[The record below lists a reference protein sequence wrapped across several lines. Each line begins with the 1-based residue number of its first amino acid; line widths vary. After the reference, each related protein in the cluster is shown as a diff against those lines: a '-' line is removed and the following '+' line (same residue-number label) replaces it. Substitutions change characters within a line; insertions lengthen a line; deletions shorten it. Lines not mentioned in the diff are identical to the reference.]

1 MKKKQLFAGA
11 AVLAML
17 SAGGASAA
25 TTVLAQDYDTN
36 EDGTYSSAVTNATVT
51 FLEDDETGTIV
62 DPDDPDGGDED
73 GGGIDPVDPNE
84 DGAELMISYA
94 SNLNFG
100 TQSKQGTSWNALADK
115 VYKTD
120 AEGNHVVGE
129 DGEKELKEVTP
140 FVATKDSRGS
150 SRKGW
155 VLTAKQDAAFK
166 DGKDELKGAEINLSG
181 LRYAVED
188 GAPDFV
194 ADEITLND
202 QPQEV
207 SKAGVDEGI
216 GAWSLALGRL
226 DGEVEQG
233 EDENKVTNQTT
244 SGVTLN
250 VPSTS
255 AKNTGTYSTTVTWEL
270 TADPTA

>member
-17 SAGGASAA
+17 SAGGTSAT
-25 TTVLAQDYDTN
+25 TTVLAQEYTN
-36 EDGTYSSAVTNATVT
+36 NEEGTYSSAVTDAKVT

-120 AEGNHVVGE
+120 AEGNHVTGE
-129 DGEKELKEVTP
+129 DGEAVMKEVTP

-150 SRKGW
+150 SREGW
-155 VLTAKQDAAFK
+155 SLTVKQDGAFK
-166 DGKDELKGAEINLSG
+166 DGEDELKGAEIKLSG

-188 GAPDFV
+188 GAPKIV
-194 ADEITLND
+194 ESEQGITLNNE
-202 QPQEV
+202 PQEV
-207 SKAGVDEGI
+207 SKANNDEGI
-216 GAWSLALGRL
+216 GAWSLALGTL
-226 DGEVEQG
+226 QG
-233 EDENKVTNQTT
+233 EDGAQTT
-244 SGVTLN
+244 NGVTLN
-250 VPSTS
+250 VPSNS

-270 TADPTA
+270 TADPTADPTA